1 MLTGAA
7 LRIVERAIA
16 LQVKRGADVETTV
29 RHYTKLSEEQMTELI
44 TKYTAEQAEEL
55 GTEQSEQSSKIEKRQ
70 AILDIVA
77 ELTGMLNI
85 PILILGLLIGFVIK
99 HLVSDEKIQNKYIP
113 VINVVVGA
121 IIGVILAVTAGTAI
135 TAEAV
140 LLAVIGGAVSCVSSS
155 GLYDAF
161 SAFVEKGEIPTNP
174 DNDEPKEEVA
184 VG

>member
-1 MLTGAA
+1 M
-7 LRIVERAIA
+7 
-16 LQVKRGADVETTV
+16 
-29 RHYTKLSEEQMTELI
+29 
-44 TKYTAEQAEEL
+44 
-55 GTEQSEQSSKIEKRQ
+55 
-70 AILDIVA
+70 DIVA

-99 HLVSDEKIQNKYIP
+99 HLVSDETIQNKYIP

-121 IIGVILAVTAGTAI
+121 IIGVILAVTAGTAV
-135 TAEAV
+135 TAEAI

-161 SAFVEKGEIPTNP
+161 SAFVEKGEIPTNS
-174 DNDEPKEEVA
+174 DNDESKEEVA

>member
-16 LQVKRGADVETTV
+16 LQVKRGADVEATV

-85 PILILGLLIGFVIK
+85 PILIMGLLIGYVLK
-99 HLVSDEKIQNKYIP
+99 HLVSDEAFQNKYIP
-113 VINVVVGA
+113 VVNVIVGA
-121 IIGVILAVTAGTAI
+121 VLGVILVLTGGTAI
-135 TAEAV
+135 TAEAI
-140 LLAVIGGAVSCVSSS
+140 LLGVISGSVSCVASC
-155 GLYDAF
+155 GVYDTFA
-161 SAFVEKGEIPTNP
+161 AFVEKGVLVENTMGDTSINKQVS
-174 DNDEPKEEVA
+174 E
-184 VG
+184 

>member
-1 MLTGAA
+1 M
-7 LRIVERAIA
+7 
-16 LQVKRGADVETTV
+16 
-29 RHYTKLSEEQMTELI
+29 
-44 TKYTAEQAEEL
+44 
-55 GTEQSEQSSKIEKRQ
+55 
-70 AILDIVA
+70 DIVT

-140 LLAVIGGAVSCVSSS
+140 LLAVIGGAVSCVASC
-155 GLYDAF
+155 GVYDTFAAF
-161 SAFVEKGEIPTNP
+161 IEKGETAAT
-174 DNDEPKEEVA
+174 DVEDTEDTDEEVA

>member
-1 MLTGAA
+1 M
-7 LRIVERAIA
+7 
-16 LQVKRGADVETTV
+16 
-29 RHYTKLSEEQMTELI
+29 
-44 TKYTAEQAEEL
+44 
-55 GTEQSEQSSKIEKRQ
+55 
-70 AILDIVA
+70 DIVA

-99 HLVSDEKIQNKYIP
+99 HLISDEKIQNKYIP

-140 LLAVIGGAVSCVSSS
+140 LLAIIGGAVSCVSSS

-161 SAFVEKGEIPTNP
+161 SAFVEKGEIPTNS
-174 DNDEPKEEVA
+174 DNDESKEEVA